1 MQIVDTQIKLHVD
14 HAMGPGY
21 ATSWQ
26 IGFQDAASPMM
37 EGILNLHNDLLAF
50 MVSIIIFVVWLLGRA
65 IVKYNV
71 FNTSTERRTHYN
83 DTDST
88 LLEVVWTLAPSF
100 ILLAVAIP
108 SFALLYATDEVV
120 DPALTIKAIGHQWY
134 WSYEYSDYADVNSA
148 NKHVSFDSFLI
159 PEDDLALGELR
170 LLEVD
175 HQLFVP
181 TNTHIRILVT
191 STDVLHSWSVP
202 ALGVKMDAC
211 PGRLNQTSIYVP
223 RTGIYYGQ
231 CSEICGVNHGFM
243 PIAVKAVEL
252 PVYIAFIAMQ

>member
-1 MQIVDTQIKLHVD
+1 MFILNTILAKADYST
-14 HAMGPGY
+14 GPGY

-65 IVKYNV
+65 IIKYDFANHTTV
-71 FNTSTERRTHYN
+71 RKQSYS

-88 LLEVVWTLAPSF
+88 LLEVIWTLAPSF

-134 WSYEYSDYADVNSA
+134 WSYEYSDYEKAI
-148 NKHVSFDSFLI
+148 SFDSFLI
-159 PEDDLALGELR
+159 PEDDLVLGQLR

-175 HQLFVP
+175 HHVVVP
-181 TNTHIRILVT
+181 VNTHIRILVT

-223 RTGIYYGQ
+223 RTGVYYGQ

-243 PIAVKAVEL
+243 PIAVRAVDL
-252 PVYIAFIAMQ
+252 QTYVSFVNTGGTLV